1 MQTHTF
7 DAEVRQ
13 LLDLVIHSLYSD
25 REVFLRELISNASDA
40 LDRAR
45 IVGLEQDLRAAA
57 DEPTITIHI
66 DPVESTITVED
77 NGIGLTAEQAIEQL
91 GTIARSG
98 TKAFAKALEESDA
111 PDLIGQ
117 FGVGFYAALMVADLV
132 TVDSLSAVPD
142 TEAVRWTCDGST
154 EYTVSESERAH
165 RGTTVTLK
173 LKENAFEF
181 LDEERLK
188 AVIKHHSDYV
198 RHPIRLNG
206 EQVNEP
212 TALWARKPSEVS
224 DDEYK
229 EFYRQVTGDWGEPAT
244 WKHIHADAPS
254 QYKAVLFIPALL
266 PHDLNYPD
274 SKRPL
279 RLYAHRVLIEA
290 EARALLPE
298 YLRFVRGV
306 VDSEDLK
313 LNVSREMVQ
322 QTAVVK
328 QLGDALVSQV
338 LRHLKKLGKSEP
350 EEYAEIWKSYGSTL
364 KEGIHG
370 DVKRRDK
377 LVELARFDSTRF
389 DAPGQVSLK
398 EYTEAMPEGQDEIW
412 YLTGPDRATVSRSP
426 LLEGF
431 RKKGWEVLLLTDP
444 VDEWVVS
451 SLPDYDGKTLLSAA
465 RGELDLED
473 EAEPETAIDS
483 NMVDWIEALLK
494 GQVKSVRLSNRL
506 TDSAS
511 VLVDDTGDI
520 GSNMAR
526 ILQQMNKDLPT
537 AMRIL
542 EINPQHSMVRTLE
555 RLFGTGRTA
564 EAEPLAH
571 LLLDQARL
579 VEGRIE
585 DPVALV
591 QRLEILSSLAAQA
604 LGVGPVVETAAE
616 ELSEVVEATSEAI
629 EPEEIEAEEAA
640 EVVVPDEVIEPTPE
654 D

>member
-45 IVGLEQDLRAAA
+45 VAGLREELREAA
-57 DEPTITIHI
+57 DEPAIDIRI
-66 DPVESTITVED
+66 DPVESTLTVED
-77 NGIGLTAEQAIEQL
+77 NGIGLTAEQAVEHL

-98 TKAFAKALEESDA
+98 TKAFAKALEDGVEH
-111 PDLIGQ
+111 DLIGQ
-117 FGVGFYAALMVADLV
+117 FGVGFYAALMVAEKV
-132 TVDSLSAVPD
+132 TVDSLSARTDAEPM
-142 TEAVRWTCDGST
+142 RWVCDGST

-165 RGTTVTLK
+165 RGTSVTLQ
-173 LKENAFEF
+173 LKEDAFDF
-181 LDEERLK
+181 LDADTLK
-188 AVIKHHSDYV
+188 AVIKRHSEYV
-198 RHPIRLNG
+198 RYPIRVDG

-212 TALWARKPSEVS
+212 KALWVRKPNEIE

-229 EFYRQVTGDWGEPAT
+229 DFYRQVTGDWGEPAT
-244 WKHIHADAPS
+244 WKHIHADAPC
-254 QYKAVLFIPALL
+254 QYKAVLYIPAL
-266 PHDLNYPD
+266 PPQDLNYPD
-274 SKRPL
+274 GKRPL
-279 RLYAHRVLIEA
+279 RLYARRVLIEE

-306 VDSEDLK
+306 VDSEDLQ

-322 QTAVVK
+322 QTAAVK

-338 LRHLKKLGKSEP
+338 LRHLKKLAKKEP
-350 EEYAEIWKSYGSTL
+350 EEYGEIWKSYGTTL
-364 KEGIHG
+364 KEGIHN

-389 DAPGQVSLK
+389 DSVGQVSLK
-398 EYTEAMPEGQDEIW
+398 EYVEAMPEDQDTVW
-412 YLTGPDRATVSRSP
+412 FLTGPDRATVSRSP

-444 VDEWVVS
+444 VDEWMVTSV
-451 SLPDYDGKTLLSAA
+451 PEYEGKPLQSVAK
-465 RGELDLED
+465 GELDLDDED
-473 EAEPETAIDS
+473 EPESEATQDL
-483 NMVDWIEALLK
+483 VGWIGGLLT
-494 GQVKSVRLSNRL
+494 GQVKAVRTTSRL

-526 ILQQMNKDLPT
+526 ILRQVNQDMPT

-542 EINPQHSMVRTLE
+542 EVNPDHPMVKTLE
-555 RLFGTGRTA
+555 RLHSAGRTT
-564 EAEPLAH
+564 EAEPIAH

-579 VEGRIE
+579 VEGQVQ

-591 QRLEILSSLAAQA
+591 QRLQTLSALAAQA
-604 LGVGPVVETAAE
+604 LGVGATVETAVE
-616 ELSEVVEATSEAI
+616 TEHPTPDVEVVT
-629 EPEEIEAEEAA
+629 
-640 EVVVPDEVIEPTPE
+640 PDEIITN

>member
-45 IVGLEQDLRAAA
+45 ITGLEKELRAAA
-57 DEPTITIHI
+57 DEPAIDIRI

-77 NGIGLTAEQAIEQL
+77 NGIGMTTEQAIEQL

-98 TKAFAKALEESDA
+98 TKAFAKALEEDKEK
-111 PDLIGQ
+111 DLIGQ
-117 FGVGFYAALMVADLV
+117 FGVGFYAALMVAEMV
-132 TVDSLSAVPD
+132 TVDSLSALPE
-142 TEAVRWTCDGST
+142 TEAMRWSCDGST
-154 EYTVSESERAH
+154 EYTVSEGERAH
-165 RGTTVTLK
+165 RGTAVTLK
-173 LKENAFEF
+173 LKEDAFEF

-188 AVIKHHSDYV
+188 AVIKHHSEYV
-198 RHPIRLNG
+198 HHPIRLNG
-206 EQVNEP
+206 EQINEP

-224 DDEYK
+224 DEEYK

-244 WKHIHADAPS
+244 WKHIHADAPA
-254 QYKAVLFIPALL
+254 QYKAVLFVPAL
-266 PHDLNYPD
+266 PPQDLNYPD
-274 SKRPL
+274 GKRPL
-279 RLYAHRVLIEA
+279 RLYARRVLVEA

-322 QTAVVK
+322 HTVVVK

-338 LRHLKKLGKSEP
+338 LRHLKKLAKSDP
-350 EEYAEIWKSYGSTL
+350 DEYAEIWKSYGSTL

-377 LVELARFDSTRF
+377 LVALARFDSTRF
-389 DAPGQVSLK
+389 DATGQVSLK
-398 EYTEAMPEGQDEIW
+398 DYVEAMPEGQDEIW
-412 YLTGPDRATVSRSP
+412 YLAGPDRATVARSP

-431 RKKGWEVLLLTDP
+431 RRKGWEVLLLTDP

-451 SLPDYDGKTLLSAA
+451 SLPDYDGKTLQSVA
-465 RGELDLED
+465 RGELDLD
-473 EAEPETAIDS
+473 EEEPETPVDS
-483 NMVDWIEALLK
+483 DMVSWIEGLLT
-494 GQVKSVRLSNRL
+494 GQVKAVRLSTRL

-511 VLVDDTGDI
+511 VLVDDTGEI

-526 ILQQMNKDLPT
+526 ILRQMNKELPSS
-537 AMRIL
+537 MRIL
-542 EINPQHSMVRTLE
+542 EINPQHPMVRTLDQ
-555 RLFGTGRTA
+555 LFTKGRKA
-564 EAEPLAH
+564 EAEPLAR

-579 VEGRIE
+579 VEGHIE

-591 QRLEILSSLAAQA
+591 QRLQTLSALAAQA
-604 LGVGPVVETAAE
+604 LGVGPVVETVSEEPSEIVETTAE
-616 ELSEVVEATSEAI
+616 ESEV
-629 EPEEIEAEEAA
+629 EEAA
-640 EVVVPDEVIEPTPE
+640 EVVVPDEVIEATLE
-654 D
+654 E